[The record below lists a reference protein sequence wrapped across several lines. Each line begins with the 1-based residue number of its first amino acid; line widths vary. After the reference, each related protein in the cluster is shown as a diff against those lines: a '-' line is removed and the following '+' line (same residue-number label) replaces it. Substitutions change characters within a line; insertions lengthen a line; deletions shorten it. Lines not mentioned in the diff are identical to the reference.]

1 MKLLLDTHI
10 LLWIVTD
17 SPMLSSKAR
26 ELIEDAGN
34 VCLFSPVSIAEIS
47 LKHKKHPDL
56 LSFNG
61 AEARSEFIYVGIR
74 ELPLTSADAA
84 GADSLE
90 LYHNDP
96 FDRILIAQ
104 ALCNGLTF
112 ITKDE
117 NIAKYDV
124 PVLAF
129 S

>member
-56 LSFNG
+56 ISFNG
-61 AEARSEFIYVGIR
+61 AEARSEFIDVGIR

-96 FDRILIAQ
+96 FDRMLLAQ
-104 ALCNGLTF
+104 AKMEGIKIVSHDGCFPQYGDF
-112 ITKDE
+112 I
-117 NIAKYDV
+117 IAV
-124 PVLAF
+124 
-129 S
+129 